1 MTDGN
6 PIQLPAPAAGF
17 APTVGQ
23 RLPATS
29 AHSGPLSCPS
39 SSGVIRVCS
48 PFFLKHK
55 ILSALL
61 ICGIVYFFVN
71 PPHKFGFVTGS
82 LVVYNRIPLTHFDLF
97 IDFDGSMKPMTNM
110 AGVDEQK
117 DWMSSLLEAPRED
130 VMLLIVGTGFGRSSF
145 HLSDSLVIVL
155 EVKGIHTIQVPSP
168 EAAKQYNAAVD
179 HNTKVA
185 ILLSMR
191 H

>member
-23 RLPATS
+23 RLPGIS
-29 AHSGPLSCPS
+29 AHSGPLSILLR
-39 SSGVIRVCS
+39 GDTLMFT
-48 PFFLKHK
+48 FFLKHK
-55 ILSALL
+55 IFSALL
-61 ICGIVYFFVN
+61 ICGVAYFFVN
-71 PPHKFGFVTGS
+71 PPHKFGFITGS

-110 AGVDEQK
+110 AGADEQK
-117 DWMSSLLEAPRED
+117 DWMSSILETPRED
-130 VMLLIVGTGFGRSSF
+130 VMLLVVGTGFGRSSF
-145 HLSDSLVIVL
+145 HLSDSLVIML
-155 EVKGIHTIQVPSP
+155 EVKGIHTVQVPSP